1 MIHRSVHG
9 SLNKGDPKQWTS
21 TLKTPSETSES
32 TIQPTAWGDTPFNTI
47 KKDTPAIPEVES
59 EAKLAAGVPESSS
72 SSSSASARDSPVSPR
87 KISSTFVNL
96 EKPASPRLSPQPV
109 QQLVETEPVELGI
122 PPANVSTATESD
134 VNPLTRTRK
143 DDTGNELSDVGEEQG
158 LK

>member
-1 MIHRSVHG
+1 MIHRLVHG

-96 EKPASPRLSPQPV
+96 EKPVSPRLSPQPV